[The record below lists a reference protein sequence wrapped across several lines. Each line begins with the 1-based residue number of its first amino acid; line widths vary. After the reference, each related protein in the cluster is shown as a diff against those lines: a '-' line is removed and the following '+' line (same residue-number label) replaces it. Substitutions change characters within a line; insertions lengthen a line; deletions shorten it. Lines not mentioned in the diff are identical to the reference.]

1 MLRIPNPGS
10 DLDVFVRI
18 FRDLHRDLK
27 GSYSFDM
34 DAITKAMVAKSNV
47 SSQGAFGAE
56 ALRRSTKADR
66 SRDQLYNQSKMYA
79 ELYRTLGWF
88 HSTTAKL
95 LFSFSALG
103 DHIGEAVNPNPLFCE
118 CLMGMAYP
126 NEVLGVKSTQN
137 VRVFSTILKTMQAL
151 DGRISRDEIIAG
163 PMAVEDDRTQEK
175 MERMFSKL
183 RQCRAK
189 DGALADLVARVGLE
203 RGITKTTME
212 NYTRFPIAAIQW
224 TGWAEKRQ
232 GFFHLTNEGR
242 AELKR
247 IEALIDF
254 RLGDFR
260 AMPDDARAPFI
271 RSCFYRMLE
280 RAGFDVAPVAS
291 QLRSDERVLQQQKA
305 LEPRGVLFS
314 PFQQIEYTEVNAA
327 LPRSDTDAGTSEKG
341 TRAELAERGVST
353 SSVTR
358 RRAMTVLYQ
367 TLSSPAAANAET
379 ETLRAEVSEVLRKN
393 KGKVSPTIEALIA
406 KYAQANQDEFYP
418 LVARLFQLL
427 GFDCQ
432 LSRRGRNYE
441 RADATIVADDGSV
454 PVEIKSPGEEM
465 EISVKGIRQ
474 ALENK
479 VVLLARKCFPVKRGD
494 TSLVVGY
501 EPPNDRS
508 EVHELIDDIDKAFNL
523 RWCVARSELRCTDRA
538 INHRTRLRAS
548 RRMAHEIRGCI
559 IHPSGSEAAR
569 GMTNTFLQL
578 QA

>member
-27 GSYSFDM
+27 GQYSFNM
-34 DAITKAMVAKSNV
+34 DAITKAMVARSNV
-47 SSQGAFGAE
+47 SSQGAFGDE

-103 DHIGEAVNPNPLFCE
+103 DHVGEASNPNPLFCE
-118 CLMGMAYP
+118 CLLGMAYP
-126 NEVLGVKSTQN
+126 NEVLGVKSTQH
-137 VRVFSTILKTMQAL
+137 VRVFSAILKTMQAL

-163 PMAVEDDRTQEK
+163 PMAVDDDRRPEK
-175 MERMFSKL
+175 IERMISTL

-189 DGALADLVARVGLE
+189 SGSLAILVDRVGQE

-224 TGWAEKRQ
+224 AGWAVKQQ
-232 GFFHLTNEGR
+232 GFFHMTSDGR
-242 AELKR
+242 EELKR
-247 IEALIDF
+247 IETLVDF

-260 AMPDDARAPFI
+260 SMPEETRAPFI
-271 RSCFYRMLE
+271 RACFYRMLE
-280 RAGFDVAPVAS
+280 RANFDLSPVSA
-291 QLRSDERVLQQQKA
+291 QLQSDERVLRREKA
-305 LEPRGVLFS
+305 PEPREVLFS

-327 LPRSDTDAGTSEKG
+327 LPRSDSDSGAA
-341 TRAELAERGVST
+341 AETKRSKLEERGAGPA
-353 SSVTR
+353 R

-367 TLSSPAAANAET
+367 TISAPVAANTET
-379 ETLRAEVSEVLRKN
+379 EALRAEVGEALRKN

-406 KYAQANQDEFYP
+406 KYAEANQDEFYP

-465 EISVKGIRQ
+465 EISVKGVRQ

-479 VVLLARKCFPVKRGD
+479 VVLLARKRFPVKRGD

-508 EVHELIDDIDKAFNL
+508 EVHELIDDIDKAFSL
-523 RWCVARSELRCTDRA
+523 RVGVVDFRSLLTLVVEVVASGKQVQLTSFKQLKGVIRVERSSPA
-538 INHRTRLRAS
+538 
-548 RRMAHEIRGCI
+548 
-559 IHPSGSEAAR
+559 
-569 GMTNTFLQL
+569 
-578 QA
+578 